1 MQVLWLLLDIVLG
14 VVLAGIVVPLAL
26 VALPDPVRG
35 PNVAVIV
42 AITCIVVVSIFRR
55 VVVGTPGLG
64 EKR

>member
-1 MQVLWLLLDIVLG
+1 LI
-14 VVLAGIVVPLAL
+14 APL
-26 VALPDPVRG
+26 VAPAVLPDRVRG